1 MFYGKVKPIYHKDVA
16 HLFDAPVMVQ
26 EKVDGSQFCFGILDG
41 RLRCFSRNQELDL
54 DTPNN
59 MFEKAVAYARSI
71 RDRLRPGS
79 MYFCEYLMRTRHNV
93 LQYDRIPKNN
103 LVLFDKLK
111 QFSACSAGGWANQ
124 TELWLAAKGLD
135 IDMIPVLDANV
146 SITSESDLNC
156 YLNTDSYLGGCKV
169 EGIVCKRYPP
179 DGMIRAKYVSASFKE
194 IKGDR
199 RAPKTKG
206 DDADII
212 EDIATCLATDARL
225 EKVLQHVQES
235 GHLGGVPED
244 IPRLIKELG
253 KDLGEEGMDY
263 AVERLWTWGWKQI
276 QKAVIKKLPA
286 WYLAKLDDANSFPKG
301 CC

>member
-1 MFYGKVKPIYHKDVA
+1 MNYGKVRPIYHKDVA
-16 HLFDAPVMVQ
+16 HLFDAPVVVQ
-26 EKVDGSQFCFGILDG
+26 EKVDGSQFCFGIFDG
-41 RLRCFSRNQELDL
+41 QLRCYSRNRELDL
-54 DTPNN
+54 DTPND
-59 MFEKAVAYARSI
+59 MFERAVAYVRSI
-71 RDRLRPGS
+71 QDRLQPGS
-79 MYFCEYLMRTRHNV
+79 MYFCEYLMRPRHNV
-93 LQYDRIPKNN
+93 LKYDRTPKNN

-111 QFSACSAGGWANQ
+111 QFPVLAWADSA
-124 TELWLAAKGLD
+124 ELWIDAMHLD
-135 IDMIPVLDANV
+135 IDMIPVLDASV
-146 SITSESDLNC
+146 SITSANELNC
-156 YLNTDSYLGGCKV
+156 YLNMDSYLGGCKV

-179 DGMIRAKYVSASFKE
+179 TGMIRAKYVSALFKE

-199 RAPKTKG
+199 CAPKTKG
-206 DDADII
+206 DGVDII
-212 EDIATCLATDARL
+212 EDVAACLATDARF

-263 AVERLWTWGWKQI
+263 AVERLRAWGWKQI

-286 WYLAKLDDANSFPKG
+286 WYLAKLEQGSGFPKG